1 MTIHFHDLVP
11 REVRAQWTAEGRY
24 PGRPMFTQFREHA
37 ERQPDFPAVIDD
49 EGTTTYGELLPLSLG
64 LARSLADAGITAGE
78 VVAVNLPN
86 GRLACALD
94 LAVAALGA
102 ICLPYPIGRRRQ
114 DTLALLR
121 RSGAAAVVI
130 TRQVGETDYAR
141 LVQELRPELPALR
154 EVFVHGDA
162 LPGQRC
168 LDAILAHLPEPLD
181 KVAEPDPDTIGRI
194 LLSSGSEAEPKMVAY
209 SHNALCGGRGEFLRS
224 LHRGERPMRNMF
236 LVPLAS
242 SFGST
247 GTAVTL
253 SYLGGTLLVMA
264 RFDAERAVT
273 LIGRHRPTHI
283 LGVPTMFQMMLA
295 DPRLAPGAADPVDTS
310 SLVGLICGGAGV
322 DPATVAACTE
332 RFGCAF
338 VNLYGSADGVN
349 CHTQIE
355 DTLETVQTTAG
366 RPDPRVASIRI
377 VADDGTDL
385 PPGAEG
391 EIWSRGPMSPHC
403 YVNAPELDARY
414 RREGGWV
421 TTGDLG
427 RIDPTG
433 RLRITGRK
441 KEIIIRAGL
450 NISPAEV
457 EGLVTTHPAVRSA
470 VCLGVPDERL
480 GERVCVWI
488 VATPGS
494 AAPDLA
500 ELRRYLFEER
510 GLERAKLPE
519 VLHELPE
526 FPVSPAGKVD
536 KHALRATLEARK
548 ESSDV
553 RP

>member
-1 MTIHFHDLVP
+1 MTTHFHDLVP
-11 REVRAQWTAEGRY
+11 SEVRAQWTAEGRY
-24 PGRPMFTQFREHA
+24 PGRPLFTLFQGHA
-37 ERQPDFPAVIDD
+37 ERQPHVPAVIDD
-49 EGTTTYGELLPLSLG
+49 EGTVSYAELRRLALG
-64 LARSLADAGITAGE
+64 LARSLADAGIAPGE

-86 GRLACALD
+86 GRLACAMD
-94 LAVAALGA
+94 LAVAAIGA

-121 RSGAAAVVI
+121 RSEAAAVVI
-130 TRQVGETDYAR
+130 TRHVGETDYGK

-154 EVFVHGDA
+154 EVLVHGDA
-162 LPGQRC
+162 LPGMRS
-168 LDAILAHLPEPLD
+168 LDAILADLPEPLD
-181 KVAEPDPDTIGRI
+181 KAAEPDPDTIARI
-194 LLSSGSEAEPKMVAY
+194 LVSSGSEAEPKMVAY

-224 LHRGERPMRNMF
+224 LHRGDEPMRNLY

-253 SYLGGTLLVMA
+253 AFLGGTLVVMS
-264 RFDAERAVT
+264 RFDAAEAVT

-295 DPRLAPGAADPVDTS
+295 DPRLAPGATDRVDTS
-310 SLVGLICGGAGV
+310 SLVGIVCGGAGV
-322 DPATVAACTE
+322 DAATVAACAA

-355 DTLETVQTTAG
+355 DPLEIVQTTAG
-366 RPDPRVASIRI
+366 RPNPKVAVIRI
-377 VADDGTDL
+377 VDADGDDV
-385 PPGAEG
+385 PPGAAG

-403 YVNAPELDARY
+403 YVNAPELDAQY

-470 VCLGVPDERL
+470 VCLGVPDDRL

-488 VATPGS
+488 VPTPGGT
-494 AAPDLA
+494 APDLA
-500 ELRRYLFEER
+500 ELRRYLFEEK

-519 VLHELPE
+519 ILRELTE

-536 KHALRATLEARK
+536 KHALRASLDAPK
-548 ESSDV
+548 ESADAQS
-553 RP
+553 